1 MNKTKYMQTDS
12 RWGGLGYP
20 KKPWYIRNCGCGE
33 VSIANII
40 IEMEQYANYTPAT
53 IQPYCKQFAAKN
65 GDGTFWSGIPAMMK
79 HYGLTEVKEHATMK
93 PLWDELAKGGRVAVY
108 LMGSRKGGS
117 KKVHWTSGG
126 HFVCSVGYKYEG
138 GQHWVYVKDSYS
150 NSSLRNGWISCEG
163 NMKNDVIKVWSG
175 KLNGSAPKP
184 TPSGKLVV
192 DGIGGIATV
201 NRLQDFLGM
210 QQTDGITIRKDLKK
224 YVPSLTAYDYGKSS
238 PTVLRMQKWLG
249 LSGPDGC
256 WGPNTSRA
264 LQKKVGATADGIFGV
279 NSMKALQK
287 YLNEHSKAEYPA
299 APKPTPAP
307 AKAPTTTAKSKI
319 ADRAVEYAWPLGTK
333 ASKYG
338 YKKGKP
344 KPSYKAALKKYMGKT
359 ARVSQTDCGYFASTC
374 ARAAGHK
381 GFKALPGDYKDPY
394 PKLPST
400 LYIAQQGGA
409 TNLKAGDIIRY
420 RKSGGQHVV
429 VYLGSGKIA
438 SAAREHAFPRV
449 SKGKPW
455 TGSKVK
461 KSTIQV
467 VRAK

>member
-1 MNKTKYMQTDS
+1 MNKTKFMQTDS

-93 PLWDELAKGGRVAVY
+93 SLWDELAKGGRVAVY

-126 HFVCSVGYKYEG
+126 HFVCSVDYKYEG
-138 GQHWVYVKDSYS
+138 GKHWVYVKDSYS
-150 NSSLRNGWISCEG
+150 NSSLRNGWISYEG

-175 KLNGSAPKP
+175 KPNGSAPKP

-201 NRLQDFLGM
+201 NRLQDFLGI
-210 QQTDGITIRKDLKK
+210 QQTDGITIRKDLKQ

-249 LSGPDGC
+249 LADPDGC

-279 NSMKALQK
+279 NSMKALQR
-287 YLNEHSKAEYPA
+287 YLNEHPKAEYPSA
-299 APKPTPAP
+299 SPST
-307 AKAPTTTAKSKI
+307 TTTASSNANKVIETAKALAGKSSSPES
-319 ADRAVEYAWPLGTK
+319 A
-333 ASKYG
+333 
-338 YKKGKP
+338 YKKALNKAYPNRKKWGKGARLGRSCDVFVGTVLRSCGLDKSCP
-344 KPSYKAALKKYMGKT
+344 RGLEDQLTHVPDKKYFTRKTYKNIAPYGVTKPGDVIIYNGKNGHACIRTKTGIYEANHSSKKYPHFTKGFSRLKKK
-359 ARVSQTDCGYFASTC
+359 R
-374 ARAAGHK
+374 
-381 GFKALPGDYKDPY
+381 
-394 PKLPST
+394 PK
-400 LYIAQQGGA
+400 
-409 TNLKAGDIIRY
+409 
-420 RKSGGQHVV
+420 VV
-429 VYLGSGKIA
+429 VWRPI
-438 SAAREHAFPRV
+438 
-449 SKGKPW
+449 
-455 TGSKVK
+455 
-461 KSTIQV
+461 
-467 VRAK
+467 